1 MKNFSIFF
9 ISCFLILTN
18 NILADEGDISSDS
31 SSSGTQLVQR
41 SGGLEEIIVT
51 ARKREENLLNIPETV
66 VAISGE
72 TITQHNMK
80 TLDKIGMTVPNFNLN
95 TRTDGWPNVTM
106 RGLGAFSLTQGVGFY
121 LDDIQLFGDAT
132 SRFGDL
138 DRIEILKGPQGV
150 LYGGS
155 NIGGA
160 IKFIS
165 TRPSPDE
172 TSGRIKLMVGDQN
185 STDIEGSINLPI
197 GNDWAVRL
205 FAFSRED
212 DGFMYNPSTQDDSIA
227 GYEES
232 GGRISIAG
240 PVSDNLSLYASIRS
254 NQYDGPNNNWAM
266 ERGTPP
272 NFEYPFINDIDT
284 ISNNDKETYGAHLEL
299 VWELDGFDVTSIT
312 SYTDTEAKRLTD
324 VDLQPELWLDARQD
338 ETFEATT
345 QEIRLTSTTDSNL
358 QWQMG
363 VYTSNMEWVERAT
376 TRFGP
381 GTFICFCD
389 LTVPAKQD
397 NTETTHLA
405 GFGNITYTTG
415 PWEIG
420 FGLRVDSWERK
431 KVVPANVTE
440 SGLPHANK
448 VDGTEVLPRLS
459 ISRTLDDDTMLYFT
473 VSKGYEPGGL
483 RHEPVTFDS
492 QGNPSLSTFDKEEA
506 IQTEIGLK
514 GSFMNGRGNFSAAA
528 FLIDYE
534 DRLFTTIIQ
543 SATGPFESIGNSG
556 DSENVGFELE
566 LAFQAT
572 ENLSLAA
579 AFGTLSAEWDK
590 GTIINGVD
598 MSGRTPSGSIDN
610 GVALAANYE
619 KPLDNGMDFIADIQY
634 NRRGSSASMPAH
646 SSINNPSYYTLN
658 LTTGI
663 RSGNWEFMIHGE
675 NLTDEQYYT
684 DLENWVNLGAGG
696 ALDGVNNMTD
706 PFYIIGTHGHPR
718 MLSASLTYNF

>member
-1 MKNFSIFF
+1 MKNNFKLFVLSVSLFSLLVF
-9 ISCFLILTN
+9 N
-18 NILADEGDISSDS
+18 NDKIVFAQETSL
-31 SSSGTQLVQR
+31 
-41 SGGLEEIIVT
+41 GLEEIIVT
-51 ARKREENLLNIPETV
+51 ARKREESLLDIPETV
-66 VAISGE
+66 VALSGE
-72 TITQHNMK
+72 TISRHNIK
-80 TLDKIGMTVPNFNLN
+80 NLDKIGMSVPNLNLN

-106 RGLGAFSLTQGVGFY
+106 RGMGAFSLTQGVGFY
-121 LDDIQLFGDAT
+121 LDDVQLFGDAS

-138 DRIEILKGPQGV
+138 DRIEVLKGPQGV

-160 IKFIS
+160 VKFIS
-165 TRPSPDE
+165 TRPNPDE
-172 TSGRIKLMVGDQN
+172 TTGHIKLMVGEQS
-185 STDIEGSINLPI
+185 STDLEGSINLPI
-197 GNDWAVRL
+197 GEEWAVRL
-205 FAFSRED
+205 FAFTRED
-212 DGFMYNPSTQDDSIA
+212 DGFMYNPTTNDDSVA

-240 PVSDNLSLYASIRS
+240 PLSENLSLYASLRS
-254 NQYDGPNNNWAM
+254 NQYDGPNNNWAL

-272 NFEYPFINDIDT
+272 NFDYPYINDIET
-284 ISNNDKETYGAHLEL
+284 PSNNDKETYGASLEL

-312 SYTDTEAKRLTD
+312 SYTDTDAKRLTD
-324 VDLQPELWLDARQD
+324 VDLQPELWLNARQN
-338 ETFEATT
+338 ETFEATI
-345 QEIRLTSTTDSNL
+345 QEIRFASNTSNNL
-358 QWQMG
+358 QWQAG
-363 VYTSNMEWVERAT
+363 LYSSKMEWVERAT

-381 GTFICFCD
+381 QIFGVD
-389 LTVPAKQD
+389 LTVPGKHD
-397 NTETTHLA
+397 DTETTHLA
-405 GFGNITYTTG
+405 VFGNLTYTSG

-431 KVVPANVTE
+431 KLVPAEVTE
-440 SGLPHANK
+440 SGLDHANS

-459 ISRTLDDDTMLYFT
+459 ISRNLDEDTMFYVT

-492 QGNPSLSTFDKEEA
+492 QSNPSLSTYSKEEA

-543 SATGPFESIGNSG
+543 SATGPFESVGNSG
-556 DSENVGFELE
+556 NSENVGFELE

-579 AFGTLSAEWDK
+579 ALGTLSAEWDR

-619 KPLDNGMDFIADIQY
+619 KPLDNGMEFIADIQY
-634 NRRGSSASMPAH
+634 NRRGTSASMPAH
-646 SSINNPSYYTLN
+646 DSIKNPSYYTLN

-696 ALDGVNNMTD
+696 ALDPVNNMTD

-718 MLSASLTYNF
+718 MISGSISYRF

>member
-1 MKNFSIFF
+1 MKLLIIVFLFFS
-9 ISCFLILTN
+9 LM
-18 NILADEGDISSDS
+18 NIESYAQTDA
-31 SSSGTQLVQR
+31 TQGASVVTI
-41 SGGLEEIIVT
+41 EEIVVT
-51 ARKREENLLNIPETV
+51 ARKREESLLDIPETV

-72 TITQHNMK
+72 TISQHNMK

-106 RGLGAFSLTQGVGFY
+106 RGMGAFSLTQGVGFY
-121 LDDIQLFGDAT
+121 LDDVQLFGDAS

-165 TRPSPDE
+165 TRPSPDAV
-172 TSGRIKLMVGDQN
+172 SGNVKIMVGEQSSRDV
-185 STDIEGSINLPI
+185 EGSINVPF
-197 GNDWAVRL
+197 GDGWAARL
-205 FAFSRED
+205 FAFTRED
-212 DGFMYNPSTQDDSIA
+212 DGFMYNPTKDDESVA

-232 GGRISIAG
+232 GGRLSVAG
-240 PVSDNLSLYASIRS
+240 PISDNLSLYASIRS

-284 ISNNDKETYGAHLEL
+284 KSNNDKETFGAHLEL
-299 VWELDGFDVTSIT
+299 VWELDGYDVTSIT

-338 ETFEATT
+338 ETFETTT

-358 QWQMG
+358 QWQAG
-363 VYTSNMEWVERAT
+363 FYTSNMEWVERAT

-397 NTETTHLA
+397 NTETSHLA
-405 GFGNITYTTG
+405 AFGNLTYTTG

-420 FGLRVDSWERK
+420 FGLRVDSWEREK
-431 KVVPANVTE
+431 IVPANVTE
-440 SGLPHANK
+440 SGLAHVNK

-459 ISRTLDDDTMLYFT
+459 ISRSLENDSMVYLT
-473 VSKGYEPGGL
+473 VAKGYEPGGL
-483 RHEPVTFDS
+483 RHEPVIFDD
-492 QGNPSLSTFDKEEA
+492 QGKPSLSSFNKEEA
-506 IQTEIGLK
+506 IQTEIGWK
-514 GSFMNGRGNFSAAA
+514 GTFMEGRGHFSMAA
-528 FLIDYE
+528 FMIDYE
-534 DRLFTTIIQ
+534 DRLFTTIVQ
-543 SATGPFESIGNSG
+543 SATGPFESIDNSGNS
-556 DSENVGFELE
+556 ENIGFELE
-566 LAFQAT
+566 LAYQAT
-572 ENLSLAA
+572 EFLTLAA
-579 AFGTLSAEWDK
+579 AFGTLDAEWDS
-590 GTIINGVD
+590 GTMVSGVD
-598 MSGRTPSGSIDN
+598 VGGTTPSGSIDN
-610 GVALAANYE
+610 GIALAANYA
-619 KPLDNGMDFIADIQY
+619 KPLDNGMEFVADFQY
-634 NRRGSSASMPAH
+634 NRRGPSTSMPPHGA
-646 SSINNPSYYTLN
+646 IDNPSYDTIN

-663 RSGNWEFMIHGE
+663 RLGNWEFMIHGE

-718 MLSASLTYNF
+718 MLSASVTYNF